1 MIMITVGVDYPP
13 LGRSLLTLEKPLVP
27 FWSVSLGLGEESPRG
42 GAAAP
47 SLATTG
53 RRSAGG
59 CSCRRRSADKN
70 QLAGFN
76 YADSFNLF
84 RNWLVSGA
92 EDLLNRDRQFVRVAQ
107 EKTNLP
113 QLGV

>member
-1 MIMITVGVDYPP
+1 M
-13 LGRSLLTLEKPLVP
+13 
-27 FWSVSLGLGEESPRG
+27 SLGLGE
-42 GAAAP
+42 GAAWRGATAP

-53 RRSAGG
+53 RRSMGG
-59 CSCRRRSADKN
+59 CSCRRRSAYKN

-84 RNWLVSGA
+84 RSWLVSGA
-92 EDLLNRDRQFVRVAQ
+92 EDLLDRDRQFVRVAQ